1 MLVFT
6 ANSRLKLLNVRP
18 VDIATDLIQKALSNL
33 MIPFIEASAQAQAK
47 ATNAAQNAGIAR
59 AKQQSEVKY
68 RGRRVAGGRCADLYP
83 LRLPPRAVPVDM

>member
-6 ANSRLKLLNVRP
+6 ANSRLKLLSVRP

-47 ATNAAQNAGIAR
+47 ATNVSQNAGIAR
-59 AKQQSEVKY
+59 ANSNQ
-68 RGRRVAGGRCADLYP
+68 R
-83 LRLPPRAVPVDM
+83 